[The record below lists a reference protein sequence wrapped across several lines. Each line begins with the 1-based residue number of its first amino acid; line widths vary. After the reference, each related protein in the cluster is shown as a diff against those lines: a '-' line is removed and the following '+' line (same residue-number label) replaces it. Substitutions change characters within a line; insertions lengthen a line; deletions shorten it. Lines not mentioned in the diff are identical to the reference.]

1 MHCERIE
8 ITQAHRPGGITPL
21 RGLLLPCRVGAV
33 GLVYAV
39 GRSVGRC
46 TAFLC
51 CRRVVC
57 TLAPFLAFCGLFVG
71 LWAWRCAAALPSY
84 LKRIFTDFFKESE
97 TEHRPSEVLRFVCK
111 LSTSIQQ
118 NQQNQRRTDGTAY
131 TSKTSHSKP
140 RQDSTSEDNTAR
152 NGAEPPTQRKHK
164 RFLHIFKRIFQ
175 IFPGWYYFPRLDTV
189 RHCCAVPLKR

>member
-8 ITQAHRPGGITPL
+8 ITQAHRPGGITPR

-57 TLAPFLAFCGLFVG
+57 TLAPFRAFCGLFVG

-118 NQQNQRRTDGTAY
+118 NQHHQRRTGGTAY

-164 RFLHIFKRIFQ
+164 RFYYTFSSEFFRFSRVGTIS
-175 IFPGWYYFPRLDTV
+175 PGLTLCGTV
-189 RHCCAVPLKR
+189 ALCH

>member
-8 ITQAHRPGGITPL
+8 ITQAHRPGGITPR
-21 RGLLLPCRVGAV
+21 RGILLPCRVGAV

-51 CRRVVC
+51 CRRVVVYPC
-57 TLAPFLAFCGLFVG
+57 TVPGV
-71 LWAWRCAAALPSY
+71 LWAVCGAVGVALRRRPTF
-84 LKRIFTDFFKESE
+84 LPKKDFFKESE
-97 TEHRPSEVLRFVCK
+97 TEHRLSEVLRFVCK

-118 NQQNQRRTDGTAY
+118 NQHHQRRTGGTAY

-164 RFLHIFKRIFQ
+164 RFYYTFSSDFSD
-175 IFPGWYYFPRLDTV
+175 FPGLVLFPP
-189 RHCCAVPLKR
+189 A

>member
-8 ITQAHRPGGITPL
+8 ITQAHRPGGITPR

-33 GLVYAV
+33 GLAYAV

-51 CRRVVC
+51 CRRVVYPC
-57 TLAPFLAFCGLFVG
+57 TVPGV
-71 LWAWRCAAALPSY
+71 LWAVCGAVGVALRRRPTFLPKKDFY
-84 LKRIFTDFFKESE
+84 RFFKESE

-118 NQQNQRRTDGTAY
+118 NQHHQRRTGGTAY

-152 NGAEPPTQRKHK
+152 NGAEPPTQRKYK
-164 RFLHIFKRIFQ
+164 RFYYTFSSEFFRFSRVGTIS
-175 IFPGWYYFPRLDTV
+175 PGLTLCGTV
-189 RHCCAVPLKR
+189 ALCH

>member
-8 ITQAHRPGGITPL
+8 ITQAHRPGGITPR

-51 CRRVVC
+51 CRRVVG
-57 TLAPFLAFCGLFVG
+57 TLAPFRAFCGLFVG

-118 NQQNQRRTDGTAY
+118 NQHHQRRTGGTAY

-152 NGAEPPTQRKHK
+152 NDAEPPTQRKHK
-164 RFLHIFKRIFQ
+164 RFYYTFSSEFFRFSRVGTIS
-175 IFPGWYYFPRLDTV
+175 PGLTLCGTV
-189 RHCCAVPLKR
+189 ALCH

>member
-8 ITQAHRPGGITPL
+8 ITQAHRPGGITPR

-51 CRRVVC
+51 CRRVVYPC
-57 TLAPFLAFCGLFVG
+57 TVPGV
-71 LWAWRCAAALPSY
+71 LWAVCGAVGVALRRRPTF
-84 LKRIFTDFFKESE
+84 LPKKDFY
-97 TEHRPSEVLRFVCK
+97 RFFQGIRDRTPPERGLAVR
-111 LSTSIQQ
+111 LQALH
-118 NQQNQRRTDGTAY
+118 QRRIGGTAY

-164 RFLHIFKRIFQ
+164 RFYYTSSSEFFRFSRVGTIS
-175 IFPGWYYFPRLDTV
+175 PGLTLCGTV
-189 RHCCAVPLKR
+189 ALCH

>member
-8 ITQAHRPGGITPL
+8 ITQAHRPGGITPR

-51 CRRVVC
+51 CRRVVYPC
-57 TLAPFLAFCGLFVG
+57 TVPGV
-71 LWAWRCAAALPSY
+71 LWAVCGAVDVALRRRPTFLPKKDFYRFFQGIRDRTPPERGLAVRLQALHQHTTESAPPAA
-84 LKRIFTDFFKESE
+84 
-97 TEHRPSEVLRFVCK
+97 HRRHSVH
-111 LSTSIQQ
+111 QQ
-118 NQQNQRRTDGTAY
+118 NQPQQAPT
-131 TSKTSHSKP
+131 
-140 RQDSTSEDNTAR
+140 DSTSEDNTAR

-164 RFLHIFKRIFQ
+164 RFYYTFSSEFFRFSRIGT
-175 IFPGWYYFPRLDTV
+175 ILPGLTLCGTV
-189 RHCCAVPLKR
+189 ALCH

>member
-1 MHCERIE
+1 MI
-8 ITQAHRPGGITPL
+8 QAHRPGGITPR
-21 RGLLLPCRVGAV
+21 RGLLLSCRVGAV

-51 CRRVVC
+51 CRRVV
-57 TLAPFLAFCGLFVG
+57 TLAPFRAFCGLFVG

-111 LSTSIQQ
+111 LSTSSQQ
-118 NQQNQRRTDGTAY
+118 NGHHQRHTIHQPQQAPTDN
-131 TSKTSHSKP
+131 
-140 RQDSTSEDNTAR
+140 TSEDTAAR
-152 NGAEPPTQRKHK
+152 SSAESYQHRENR
-164 RFLHIFKRIFQ
+164 RFYYTFSSEFFRFSRIGT
-175 IFPGWYYFPRLDTV
+175 ISPGLTLCGTV
-189 RHCCAVPLKR
+189 APCH